1 MTRALRHFVLS
12 FALVP
17 MLAAQEQKPATDPAP
32 VAKPTAVA
40 KPAPVAGQGNIA
52 EKTDRMRS
60 QLQAG
65 RPVRSHVRVLVRLK
79 NGNRLRGIVKD
90 GRVVERIDGLR
101 FVQADADEQGAGVR
115 LWYWDNTNNYVFLP
129 FKDILDYRI
138 QEQLSTEQLLAI
150 EKDVTEAERKKAE
163 VSTEKKPG
171 DAPPTPEPIAA
182 DGTLEPKPIADKK
195 PDDAKDPKD
204 ATKDPAKDATKDAD
218 KLKQQVG
225 LLQEFPPASGWSA
238 AKRDEIKRRLA
249 VIGVKPSPQ
258 EERFVSVFDQWMA
271 ACQTVGIAPPTPAP
285 GTQSDSGSTDTG
297 KKKRR

>member
-1 MTRALRHFVLS
+1 
-12 FALVP
+12 
-17 MLAAQEQKPATDPAP
+17 MLAAQDQKPATDPAP
-32 VAKPTAVA
+32 VAKPVPVA
-40 KPAPVAGQGNIA
+40 KPAPVTGQGAPIASPGIA
-52 EKTDRMRS
+52 EKTDRMRT
-60 QLQAG
+60 QVQAG
-65 RPVRSHVRVLVRLK
+65 RPVRSHVRVVVRLK

-101 FVQADADEQGAGVR
+101 FVQADADEEGAGVR

-150 EKDVTEAERKKAE
+150 EKDVTDAEKKKAD
-163 VSTEKKPG
+163 VSTEKKAG
-171 DAPPTPEPIAA
+171 DVPPPPSDPVAA
-182 DGTLEPKPIADKK
+182 DGTLEPKPIDPAKK
-195 PDDAKDPKD
+195 PDDGKDPKD
-204 ATKDPAKDATKDAD
+204 QTKDDTKDPTKDAD

-285 GTQSDSGSTDTG
+285 GTQDSGATDG